1 MELLSK
7 TGEVVIPGLLFVFI
21 ALIIL
26 IGSVEGVGRLL
37 SRAAA
42 RAAAKP
48 GNGAGQAGAPPAP
61 AAAGVPAET
70 VAAIAAAVACVMEET
85 SPGVPYTVASVSR
98 AGGGRG
104 ARPVW
109 GFAGMQQNTRPF

>member
-26 IGSVEGVGRLL
+26 IGSVSGVGRLL
-37 SRAAA
+37 GGVQSKAKAGGKTGGSAA
-42 RAAAKP
+42 P
-48 GNGAGQAGAPPAP
+48 AGAPSPEPAR
-61 AAAGVPAET
+61 AGISGET
-70 VAAIAAAVACVMEET
+70 VAAIAAAVACVMEEA
-85 SPGVPYTVASVSR
+85 SPGVPYVISSVSR
-98 AGGGRG
+98 AGSG
-104 ARPVW
+104 RPVW